1 MLNGSSRRRRSLG
14 GLGALEADVWPP
26 THGLDSETNS
36 LAQTI
41 STFGHDYAFSILTTA
56 DPAVEAFQ
64 RAWNDFVTDF
74 LSWKSTPYFWN
85 PTRRDQLVEY
95 RAKFNRL
102 LQIYK
107 TLGPAATTTVAPV
120 VGDQVQPD
128 SLDKVMV
135 AVKWGGV
142 LLAGG
147 LVYKVLS
154 DTGLLRNL
162 RR

>member
-1 MLNGSSRRRRSLG
+1 MMRGFSNRRRQ

-41 STFGHDYAFSILTTA
+41 ATFGHDYAFSLLDA
-56 DPAVEAFQ
+56 GDPAVQMFQ

-74 LSWKSTPYFWN
+74 LQWKEGPYFWN

-102 LQIYK
+102 LQQYQA
-107 TLGPAATTTVAPV
+107 LGPEAATSVAPV
-120 VGDQVQPD
+120 VGDHVQPD
-128 SLDKVMV
+128 SLDKVMT
-135 AVKWGGV
+135 AVKWGGIV
-142 LLAGG
+142 LGAG
-147 LVYKVLS
+147 LVYKILS